1 MVRVLTLA
9 DVLQGL
15 GAPRPAGLEMPVRA
29 VLDSRK
35 AEPGTF
41 FLAFKGEKADGH
53 DYVAQALAQ
62 GALAALVERPLEVP
76 GAQML
81 DLTSPGAALPADLRP
96 PLVIRVPQVL
106 AALQGLASFWR
117 QQFTPRVVGITGSV
131 GKTTTKELVARV
143 LAQRFKVLRSQG
155 SFNNEIGLPMT
166 LLELTSEHEYV
177 VLEMGMYVR
186 GDIRHLAQIARPH
199 VGVLTVVEAVH
210 AERAGRLGD
219 IALGKQELVEALPPA
234 PEGVAILNCDDPRV
248 CIMAGAT
255 QARVFYYGLSDVADL
270 WADKV
275 ESLGL
280 EGIRMRLHYGKETFY
295 LRAPLLGQHSVHT
308 VLRAT
313 AVGLVE
319 GLGWQEIVQGLREPG
334 PQLRL
339 VTARGLRGSLVI
351 DDTYNAS
358 PPSTLAALN
367 LLHDLEGRKI
377 AVLGDMLE
385 LGEYEEE
392 GHRKVGGRAAAV
404 VNILVTVGQR
414 ARWIAEE
421 ARLCG
426 LAAEAIHSFDTADE
440 AIAWLRDQLQSQDVI
455 LVKGSH
461 AMHLDQ
467 VVAALTEEP

>member
-1 MVRVLTLA
+1 MTRVLTLA
-9 DVLQGL
+9 DVVQGL
-15 GAPRPAGLEMPVRA
+15 GWPRPMGLEMPVRA

-53 DYVAQALAQ
+53 DYVAQAFAN
-62 GALAALVERPLEVP
+62 GAVAALVERPVEVP
-76 GAQML
+76 GAQVL
-81 DLTSPGAALPADLRP
+81 DLTAESAHISDLRP
-96 PLVIRVPQVL
+96 PLIIRVPQVL
-106 AALQGLASFWR
+106 AALQGLATFWR
-117 QQFTPRVVGITGSV
+117 QQFNPRVVGITGSV

-143 LAQRFKVLRSQG
+143 LAQRYKVLRSQG
-155 SFNNEIGLPMT
+155 SFNNEIGLPLT
-166 LLELTSEHEYV
+166 LLELTPEYQYV

-186 GDIRHLAQIARPH
+186 GDIRALAQIARPH
-199 VGVLTVVEAVH
+199 IGVVTVVEAVH

-255 QARVFYYGLSDVADL
+255 KARVFYYGLAEVADL
-270 WADKV
+270 WADQV

-280 EGIRMRLHYGKETFY
+280 EGIRMRLHYGKETLY
-295 LRAPLLGQHSVHT
+295 LRVPLLGQHSVHT

-319 GLGWQEIVQGLREPG
+319 GLSWQEIVRGLREPG

-339 VTARGLRGSLVI
+339 VTVPGLNGSLII

-367 LLHDLEGRKI
+367 LLHDLDGRRI

-385 LGEYEEE
+385 LGDYEEE
-392 GHRKVGGRAAAV
+392 GHRKVGCRAAAV
-404 VNILVTVGQR
+404 VQLLVTVGRR

-421 ARLCG
+421 ARFCG
-426 LAAEAIHSFDTADE
+426 LDPASIYSFDTAEE
-440 AIAWLRDQLQSQDVI
+440 AVAWLRKQVQAKDVV
-455 LVKGSH
+455 LVKGSR
-461 AMHLDQ
+461 AMHLEQ
-467 VVAALTEEP
+467 VVEALSKEP

>member
-1 MVRVLTLA
+1 MTRVLTLA
-9 DVLQGL
+9 DVIQGL
-15 GAPRPAGLEMPVRA
+15 GQARPTGLEMPVRP

-53 DYVAQALAQ
+53 DYVAQAFAN
-62 GALAALVERPLEVP
+62 GALAALVEREVDVP
-76 GAQML
+76 GAQVL
-81 DLTSPGAALPADLRP
+81 DLTAGAPLPQELRP
-96 PLVIRVPQVL
+96 PLLIRVPQVL
-106 AALQGLASFWR
+106 GALQGLAAFWR

-143 LAQRFKVLRSQG
+143 LAQRYRVLRSQG
-155 SFNNEIGLPMT
+155 SFNNEIGLPLT
-166 LLELTSEHEYV
+166 LLELTPEYDYV

-186 GDIRHLAQIARPH
+186 GDIRALAQIARPH
-199 VGVLTVVEAVH
+199 IGVLTVVEAVH

-219 IALGKQELVEALPPA
+219 IALGKQELVESLPPA

-255 QARVFYYGLSDVADL
+255 QARVFYYGLADVADL
-270 WADKV
+270 WADRV

-280 EGIRMRLHYGKETFY
+280 EGIRMRLHYGKETIY
-295 LRAPLLGQHSVHT
+295 LRVPLLGQHSVHT

-319 GLGWQEIVQGLREPG
+319 GLTWEEIVQGLRAPG

-339 VTARGLRGSLVI
+339 VTVRGIRGSLVI

-367 LLHDLEGRKI
+367 LLQDLHGRRI

-385 LGEYEEE
+385 LGDYEEE
-392 GHRKVGGRAAAV
+392 GHRKVGCRAAAV
-404 VNILVTVGQR
+404 VQVLITVGQR

-421 ARLCG
+421 ARICG
-426 LAAEAIHSFDTADE
+426 LDPSSIFAFDTADE
-440 AIAWLRDQLQSQDVI
+440 AIAWLQAQVQAQDVI

-467 VVAALTEEP
+467 VVEALSEEQ

>member
-1 MVRVLTLA
+1 MTKRVLTLA
-9 DVLQGL
+9 DVVQGL
-15 GAPRPAGLEMPVRA
+15 AGPRPLGLEMPVRP

-53 DYVAQALAQ
+53 DYVAQALSN
-62 GALAALVERPLEVP
+62 GALAALVERPVDAP
-76 GAQML
+76 GAQVV
-81 DLTSPGAALPADLRP
+81 DLTSGAPLPTELQP
-96 PLVIRVPQVL
+96 PLVLRVPQVL
-106 AALQGLASFWR
+106 SGLQQLASFWR
-117 QQFTPRVVGITGSV
+117 QQFHPRVVGITGSV

-143 LAQRFKVLRSQG
+143 LAQRYRVLRSQG
-155 SFNNEIGLPMT
+155 SFNNEIGLPLT
-166 LLELTSEHEYV
+166 LLELTPEHDYV

-186 GDIRHLAQIARPH
+186 GDIRALAQIARPH
-199 VGVLTVVEAVH
+199 IGVVTVVEAVH

-219 IALGKQELVEALPPA
+219 IMLGKQELVEALPPA

-255 QARVFYYGLSDVADL
+255 QARVFYYGLSNVADL
-270 WADKV
+270 WADNV
-275 ESLGL
+275 EGLGL
-280 EGIRMRLHYGKETFY
+280 EGIRMRLHYGRETLY
-295 LRAPLLGQHSVHT
+295 LRVPLLGQHSVHT

-319 GLGWQEIVQGLREPG
+319 GLSWQEIVEGLRAPG
-334 PQLRL
+334 AQLRL
-339 VTARGLRGSLVI
+339 VTVRGIRGSLVI

-358 PPSTLAALN
+358 PTSTLAALN
-367 LLHDLEGRKI
+367 LLHDLDGRKI

-385 LGEYEEE
+385 LGDYEEE

-404 VNILVTVGQR
+404 VQVLVTVGTR

-426 LAAEAIHSFDTADE
+426 LPPEAIHSFDTAEE
-440 AIAWLRDQLQSQDVI
+440 AIAWLRTQVQPQDVI

-461 AMHLDQ
+461 AMHLEQ
-467 VVAALTEEP
+467 VVEALTEES

>member
-1 MVRVLTLA
+1 MMRSLTLA
-9 DVLQGL
+9 DVVEGL
-15 GAPRPAGLEMPVRA
+15 GMVRPVGLEMPVRA

-53 DYVAQALAQ
+53 DYVAQALAN
-62 GALAALVERPLEVP
+62 GALAAIVERPVEAP
-76 GAQML
+76 GAQVL
-81 DLTSPGAALPADLRP
+81 DLTAGAALPMELHP

-106 AALQGLASFWR
+106 EALQGLASFWR

-143 LAQRFKVLRSQG
+143 LAQRFNVLRSQG
-155 SFNNEIGLPMT
+155 SFNNEIGLPLT
-166 LLELTSEHEYV
+166 LLALTSEHQYV

-199 VGVLTVVEAVH
+199 IGVVTMVEAVH

-219 IALGKQELVEALPPA
+219 IALGKQELVESLPPA

-255 QARVFYYGLSDVADL
+255 QARVFYYGLADVADL

-280 EGIRMRLHYGKETFY
+280 EGIRMRLHYGKETLY
-295 LRAPLLGQHSVHT
+295 LRVPLLGQHSVHT

-319 GLGWQEIVQGLREPG
+319 GLTWQEIVEGLRAPG

-339 VTARGLRGSLVI
+339 VTVQGRNGSLVI

-367 LLHDLEGRKI
+367 LLKDLDGRKI

-385 LGEYEEE
+385 LGDYEEE
-392 GHRKVGGRAAAV
+392 GHRKVGVRAAGV
-404 VNILVTVGQR
+404 VQVLVTVGER

-421 ARLCG
+421 ARLAG
-426 LAAEAIHSFDTADE
+426 LPADAVHSFATSAE
-440 AIAWLRDQLQSQDVI
+440 AIAWLQDQVQPKDVI

-461 AMHLDQ
+461 AMHLDE
-467 VVAALTEEP
+467 VVAALTEES

>member
-1 MVRVLTLA
+1 MMRSLTLA

-15 GAPRPAGLEMPVRA
+15 GTVRPVGLEMPVRA

-35 AEPGTF
+35 AGPGTF

-53 DYVAQALAQ
+53 DYVAHALAN
-62 GALAALVERPLEVP
+62 GALAAMVERPVEVP
-76 GAQML
+76 GAQVL
-81 DLTSPGAALPADLRP
+81 DLTTGAALPAELRP

-106 AALQGLASFWR
+106 GALQGLASFWR

-143 LAQRFKVLRSQG
+143 LAQRFTVLRSQG
-155 SFNNEIGLPMT
+155 SFNNEIGLPLT
-166 LLELTSEHEYV
+166 LLELTPEHQYV

-199 VGVLTVVEAVH
+199 IGVVTMVEAVH

-234 PEGVAILNCDDPRV
+234 PEGIAILNCDDPRV

-255 QARVFYYGLSDVADL
+255 QARVFYYGLADVADL
-270 WADKV
+270 WADQV

-280 EGIRMRLHYGKETFY
+280 EGIRMRLHYGRETLY
-295 LRAPLLGQHSVHT
+295 LRVPLLGQHSVHT

-319 GLGWQEIVQGLREPG
+319 GLSWQEIVEGLRAPG

-339 VTARGLRGSLVI
+339 VTVRGRNGSLVI

-367 LLHDLEGRKI
+367 LLKDLEGRKV

-392 GHRKVGGRAAAV
+392 GHRKVGVRAADV
-404 VNILVTVGQR
+404 VQVLVTVGER

-421 ARLCG
+421 ARLSG
-426 LAAEAIHSFDTADE
+426 LPAEAVHSFATSAE
-440 AIAWLRDQLQSQDVI
+440 AIAWLQEQVQPKDVI

-461 AMHLDQ
+461 AMHLDE
-467 VVAALTEEP
+467 VVAALTEES